1 MNPRA
6 ALARARRRGVMSL
19 LVAAAIYQGTTMA
32 GLFPAVLLPGIPHIL
47 ATAWRMAADGRLI
60 HDAAATLWRV
70 IAGFVLALALG
81 LPLGAGMARFR
92 WAERFFLPL
101 INALMPI
108 PSFALV
114 PLFILW
120 SGIGD
125 RTTILVVFYAATFPV
140 AFNAYTGV
148 RAVNPL
154 WLRAAA
160 AMGAKEGALFA
171 KIILPGAAP
180 FVIAALRQGFLRAWI
195 AVIGAEMIAA
205 ANWGLG
211 WVIFDAQQFLQ
222 TGQMMVAIA
231 TIGLIGFAFERL
243 LFGAIE
249 RATVERWGMVRV
261 ERS

>member
-1 MNPRA
+1 MTRDA
-6 ALARARRRGVMSL
+6 ALARARRRGAVAL
-19 LVAAAIYQGTTMA
+19 IAAAALYQATTMA

-47 ATAWRMAADGRLI
+47 ATGWRMAADGRLL

-70 IAGFVLALALG
+70 VAGFVLALALG

-92 WAERFFLPL
+92 WMERFFLPL
-101 INALMPI
+101 VNALMPI

-140 AFNAYTGV
+140 LFNTYTGV

-160 AMGAKEGALFA
+160 AMGAGEGALFA
-171 KIILPGAAP
+171 KVILPGAAP
-180 FVIAALRQGFLRAWI
+180 FIIAALRQGFLRAWI

-222 TGQMMVAIA
+222 TGEMMVAIVM
-231 TIGLIGFAFERL
+231 IGLIGFAFERL
-243 LFGAIE
+243 LFGPIE
-249 RATVERWGMVRV
+249 RATVMRWGMVRTG
-261 ERS
+261 RS